1 MTFYIIICLLLTA
14 LYLLLI
20 GTYVFGWT
28 TMPIWN
34 SKKREKNFKTSVCI
48 LIPARN
54 EEEHIIDCLRAILEQ
69 RYPSELLEI
78 IVIDDFSTDKT
89 VDLVEYLEER
99 VENLQ
104 LLKLKDL
111 VTEEERNNLNSFKKK
126 ALELAIA
133 RTQQELIIT
142 TDADC
147 VMNPL
152 WLQTMVEFYETE
164 NRPQL
169 IAAPVSYKDEQNFVQ
184 KFQSLDF
191 MGMMVSTGASVN
203 LGIADMSNGANMA
216 YTRAAFEAVNGFEG
230 IDHIASGDDMLLM
243 TKIAQK
249 FPNQIRF
256 LKNLDATVYT
266 YAQPNWSSFVQQRL
280 RWASKSAQYKDKRIT
295 FFLAAVYLFNISIAV
310 NLIIG
315 IFGSIA
321 FLKLVALQFVLKSI
335 FDFVYLRTAC
345 RFFNRS
351 ELLSVFLPSQLIH
364 ILYIIVIGIWSQFG
378 KFEWKGRQVK

>member
-1 MTFYIIICLLLTA
+1 MTFFIIVCLLLTT

-20 GTYVFGWT
+20 GIYIFGWA
-28 TMPIWN
+28 TMPVWTP
-34 SKKREKNFKTSVCI
+34 KKAIKTFGTSVCV

-54 EEEHIIDCLRAILEQ
+54 EESHIIDCLRAILEQ
-69 RYPSELLEI
+69 QYPAELLEI

-89 VDLVEYLEER
+89 ADLVEYLVER
-99 VENLQ
+99 VDNLQ
-104 LLKLKDL
+104 LLQLKDL
-111 VTEEERNNLNSFKKK
+111 VTEEERQILNSFKKK

-133 RTQQELIIT
+133 RTQQELILT

-152 WLQTMVEFYETE
+152 WLQTIVGFYEE

-169 IAAPVSYKDEQNFVQ
+169 IAAPVCYKDEQNFAQ
-184 KFQSLDF
+184 RFQSLDF

-243 TKIAQK
+243 TKISEK

-266 YAQPNWSSFVQQRL
+266 YPQPDWSSFVQQRL

-295 FFLAAVYLFNISIAV
+295 FFLAAVYLFNVSIVV
-310 NLIIG
+310 NLIAG
-315 IFGSIA
+315 ILGNSIL
-321 FLKLVALQFVLKSI
+321 LKLFVLQLVLKSI

-351 ELLSVFLPSQLIH
+351 ELLSLFLPSQIAH
-364 ILYIIVIGIWSQFG
+364 ILYIIVIGAWSQFG
-378 KFEWKGRQVK
+378 KFEWKGRKVR